1 MTNSSKAQVALAVEG
16 VYKSYATGSEALTIL
31 AGVDFKVHTGEA
43 VAVVGQSGS
52 GKTTLLSLLAGIDRP
67 DKGAIRYRGQDITA
81 LAEME
86 LAAFRQDT
94 IGIVFQNFHLIP
106 SLSAIDNVALPLAL
120 QSGRFDHDR
129 ARQALAQVGMS
140 HREYHYPRQLSGGEC
155 QRVAIARAII
165 TKPAVLLADEPS
177 GNLDERNGDIVM
189 GLFFDLIKAE
199 DTALVFVTHNH
210 GLAAR
215 CDRTLTITGGKVNST
230 SSTKGGQE
238 HG

>member
-1 MTNSSKAQVALAVEG
+1 MTNSAPLALAVEG
-16 VYKSYATGSEALTIL
+16 IYKSYTTGSEALTIL
-31 AGVDFKVHTGEA
+31 SGVNFEVRSGEA

-67 DKGAIRYRGQDITA
+67 DKGTIRYKGKDITT
-81 LAEME
+81 LSEMD
-86 LAAFRQDT
+86 LAAFRQDA

-120 QSGRFDHDR
+120 KSGQFDHDR
-129 ARQALAQVGMS
+129 ARAALDQVGMS

-177 GNLDERNGDIVM
+177 GNLDERNGDIIM

-210 GLAAR
+210 ALAAR
-215 CDRTLTITGGKVNST
+215 CDRTLTITGGVVLAAGKD
-230 SSTKGGQE
+230 GADD
-238 HG
+238 

>member
-1 MTNSSKAQVALAVEG
+1 MTTQQQTAAALTVED
-16 VYKSYATGSEALTIL
+16 VYKSYQTGNEALSILTGVSFTIQR
-31 AGVDFKVHTGEA
+31 GEA
-43 VAVVGQSGS
+43 VAIVGQSGS

-67 DKGAIRYRGQDITA
+67 DKGAIRYGSEDITQFS
-81 LAEME
+81 EMD
-86 LAAFRQDT
+86 LAAFRGRS

-120 QSGRFDHDR
+120 QSGRFSHDV
-129 ARQALAQVGMS
+129 AREALKQVGMS

-189 GLFFDLIKAE
+189 ALFFDLIKSQ

-210 GLAAR
+210 SLAAR
-215 CDRTLTITGGKVNST
+215 CDRTLKIAGGKVEQ
-230 SSTKGGQE
+230 SSGGE
-238 HG
+238 G

>member
-1 MTNSSKAQVALAVEG
+1 MSDQPKAQAALAVSDI
-16 VYKSYATGSEALTIL
+16 YKSYQTGSEALAIL
-31 AGVDFKVHTGEA
+31 SGVSFSVQRGEA

-67 DKGAIRYRGQDITA
+67 DKGAICYGSEDITKLSEMD
-81 LAEME
+81 LAD
-86 LAAFRQDT
+86 FRGRS

-120 QSGRFDHDR
+120 QTGRFSHDQAR
-129 ARQALAQVGMS
+129 AALEQVGMG

-177 GNLDERNGDIVM
+177 GNLDERNGEIVM
-189 GLFFDLIKAE
+189 GLFFDLIKSQN
-199 DTALVFVTHNH
+199 TALVFVTHNH
-210 GLAAR
+210 NLAAR
-215 CDRTLTITGGKVNST
+215 CDRILTISGGKVTMSAG
-230 SSTKGGQE
+230 SKGQSDG
-238 HG
+238 

>member
-1 MTNSSKAQVALAVEG
+1 MTLTSKAPPALAVEG
-16 VYKSYATGSEALTIL
+16 IYKSYQTGSEALTIL
-31 AGVDFKVHTGEA
+31 SGVNFTVRAGEA

-67 DKGAIRYRGQDITA
+67 DRGAIRYLGEDITA

-86 LAAFRQDT
+86 LAAFRQER
-94 IGIVFQNFHLIP
+94 IGIVFQSFHLIP

-120 QSGRFDHDR
+120 KSGRFNHDL
-129 ARQALAQVGMS
+129 ARQALSQVGMS

-210 GLAAR
+210 ALASR
-215 CDRTLTITGGKVNST
+215 CDRTLTITGGQVQDCD
-230 SSTKGGQE
+230 GGA